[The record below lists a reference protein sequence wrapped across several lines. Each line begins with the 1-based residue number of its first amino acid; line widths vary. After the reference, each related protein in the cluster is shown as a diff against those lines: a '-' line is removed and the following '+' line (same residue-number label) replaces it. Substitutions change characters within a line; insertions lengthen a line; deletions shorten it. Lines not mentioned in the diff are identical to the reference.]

1 MNIKKSFDQGPLPMK
16 EVVPLRQVISLKSQ
30 LDPRINP
37 ISQLRHLLVLG
48 FLQAISKKINR

>member
-30 LDPRINP
+30 FDPRINP
-37 ISQLRHLLVLG
+37 INQLSQLLILG
-48 FLQAISKKINR
+48 FLQASLKKINR